1 MTTDIGKLPPG
12 YHPCPRCKSLS
23 EDDIEDQIGEALA
36 KCYQDLPVTV
46 YEMVPKGDLDKANA
60 RIAELEGLLGQV
72 HTAATDWAKG
82 SKIDGNKLISDIENA
97 LPKEPKT

>member
-1 MTTDIGKLPPG
+1 MCVGD
-12 YHPCPRCKSLS
+12 HVAASLAA
-23 EDDIEDQIGEALA
+23 EAA
-36 KCYQDLPVTV
+36 QA
-46 YEMVPKGDLDKANA
+46 LDKANA